1 MVLGARHVGFVVV
14 NMAFSARF
22 YEGLGF
28 EAEGPVATE
37 SGLTA
42 STLVGIEGVT
52 IRTLKMSLRQSKES
66 IWRESGFRLELIEY
80 VAPLSLEL
88 STEKN
93 NVVGKGHICLTVDN
107 LIEAIRLVINLGGSA
122 PFNSVHG
129 PSGEPL
135 VSYVLDP
142 NGIPIELS
150 EHVVQTFP

>member
-1 MVLGARHVGFVVV
+1 MILGARHVGFVVA
-14 NMAFSARF
+14 NMALSVRF

-28 EAEGPVATE
+28 EPEGPIATE
-37 SGLTA
+37 SGLA
-42 STLVGIEGVT
+42 PSTLVGIEGVT
-52 IRTLKMSLRQSKES
+52 IRTLKMSLRRSKES

-88 STEKN
+88 DTEKN
-93 NVVGKGHICLTVDN
+93 NVIGKGHICLTVEN
-107 LIEAIRLVINLGGSA
+107 LMEAISLVVGLGGSA

-142 NGIPIELS
+142 DGIPIELS
-150 EHVVQTFP
+150 ERVV